1 MRQLATV
8 RLAPG
13 AMLAGYRVEHELGRG
28 GMGVVYRATQV
39 ALDRPVALKLIA
51 PELAADA
58 AFRERFKREAKLA
71 ASIEHPNVLPVHEAG
86 EIDGI
91 LFVSVRFV
99 EGHDASEL
107 VREGS
112 VEPARALAVV
122 RGVASALDA
131 AHERGLVHRD
141 VKPQNVLIEPR
152 GDGECAYLTDFG
164 LAKLA
169 VGEAGLTA
177 TGMLLGTVDYAAPE
191 VIRGEP
197 VDGRADVYSLGC
209 LLYELLIGE
218 VPFPREH
225 EVARLWAHVHDEPPS
240 LSDRRPG
247 LPRPID
253 AVVARALAKQAG
265 DRFASAGGLADAA
278 AHALAGLQGESHA
291 PSRQVVSTAAPSG
304 KRRLP
309 TGTVTLLATD
319 IEGST
324 QLLAELGSEAYA
336 AALAE
341 HRRAV
346 REAVTAH
353 AGVEVDTQG
362 DAFLIAFARAT
373 DAAAAAEAT
382 QRALANGAV
391 RVRMGLHSGEP
402 LLTDEGYVGIDVH
415 QAARVMSA
423 GHGGQT
429 LVSETTAA
437 LLGADV
443 PLRDLGAHRLKD
455 LTSAQRL
462 YQLGDGDF
470 SSLKALH
477 ETNLPVQPTPLV
489 GREHELAEVLKLLSA
504 SRLVTLTGSG
514 GSGKTR
520 LALQAAA
527 ELVNDYEGGV
537 WWVSLALL
545 SDPGLVESTIAQ
557 VVGARDSL
565 AEHLRGQKALLLLDN
580 FEHLLAAAPRIGA
593 LLSEAPEV
601 RVLATSRERLG
612 IAAEQEYPVPTMVS
626 AEAVALLTARA
637 RQLKPD
643 FEPNDDVVEICRRLD
658 GLPLAIELAAA
669 RVKVLAPD
677 QLLARLGQS
686 LDLLTAG
693 TRDAP
698 ERQQTLRVTID
709 WSHQLLDADDQ
720 QLFAR
725 LAVFAGSYSLEAAEA
740 VCDAEID
747 TLAALADKSLLR
759 RTDEGRFFMLET
771 IREYA
776 LERLEASGAA
786 PALRRRHTEYFL
798 GRADQFA
805 AASAAG
811 QSEALV
817 WLGDEYAEHRAA
829 LGFLQQSGDY
839 ERLARLAVSLR
850 RFWELRGYLREGL
863 SWLEAVAGA
872 AADAPRPLH
881 ASALQAA
888 AILACRLGQLRQ
900 ADELSEAAYELSQ
913 AMGDVDGRMLAL
925 NTRALAAVGAHD
937 YDRARAF
944 SEEQATLA
952 REHGQD
958 RPLGAALDN
967 LSYVARARG
976 DHEEA
981 IRLSEEALEI
991 FRKVSDSYLVGV
1003 CLVNLGAS
1011 LVERHEVRDARVFLD
1026 EAIGLFVGLEHW
1038 EGVAAGL
1045 VAFAA
1050 AAEERE
1056 AHEAS
1061 ATLLAAADSLLTDVG
1076 ASGIDGGL
1084 RQRTLDKTRDGLDD
1098 RSFETAWADGS
1109 AMEVAAAV
1117 DFALA
1122 SID

>member
-1 MRQLATV
+1 VEQLDVRILGPLEVVSGGSRVGLGGYKQRAVLAILATRAGTAV
-8 RLAPG
+8 SSDQLIELLWDSSPPASAATTVQVYVSRLRKLLGAGRIETSGGGYVLRVEPDQLDAARFRRLVSQGRSFDALALWRGPALADFVYEAWSQAEAGRLEEERLACLEQRID
-13 AMLAGYRVEHELGRG
+13 ADLEAGRHAALVGELEALVAEHPL
-28 GMGVVYRATQV
+28 
-39 ALDRPVALKLIA
+39 
-51 PELAADA
+51 
-58 AFRERFKREAKLA
+58 RERFRGQLMLA
-71 ASIEHPNVLPVHEAG
+71 LYRAG
-86 EIDGI
+86 RQAD
-91 LFVSVRFV
+91 
-99 EGHDASEL
+99 
-107 VREGS
+107 
-112 VEPARALAVV
+112 
-122 RGVASALDA
+122 ALDA
-131 AHERGLVHRD
+131 YQRARSVLVEE
-141 VKPQNVLIEPR
+141 LGIEP
-152 GDGECAYLTDFG
+152 G
-164 LAKLA
+164 
-169 VGEAGLTA
+169 
-177 TGMLLGTVDYAAPE
+177 PE
-191 VIRGEP
+191 LQELNRRILQQ
-197 VDGRADVYSLGC
+197 DVS
-209 LLYELLIGE
+209 
-218 VPFPREH
+218 
-225 EVARLWAHVHDEPPS
+225 S
-240 LSDRRPG
+240 
-247 LPRPID
+247 
-253 AVVARALAKQAG
+253 
-265 DRFASAGGLADAA
+265 
-278 AHALAGLQGESHA
+278 
-291 PSRQVVSTAAPSG
+291 PSR
-304 KRRLP
+304 RRQLP

-324 QLLAELGSEAYA
+324 RLLAELGSEAYA
-336 AALAE
+336 EALAE
-341 HRRAV
+341 HRRV
-346 REAVTAH
+346 LREAFAAH

-362 DAFLIAFARAT
+362 DAFLIAFARAG
-373 DAAAAAEAT
+373 DAAAAAEEAHG
-382 QRALANGAV
+382 ALADGPV
-391 RVRMGLHSGEP
+391 RVRIGLHSGEP

-415 QAARVMSA
+415 QAARIMSA

-437 LLGADV
+437 LLGPEV
-443 PLRDLGAHRLKD
+443 VLCDLGAHRLKD
-455 LTSAQRL
+455 LTAAQRL
-462 YQLGDGDF
+462 YQLGDGEF
-470 SSLKALH
+470 SRLKALH

-489 GREHELAEVLKLLSA
+489 GRAQELAGVLELLSV
-504 SRLVTLTGSG
+504 SRLVTLTGAG

-527 ELVNDYEGGV
+527 ELVNDFEEGV
-537 WWVSLALL
+537 WWVSLAALRE
-545 SDPGLVESTIAQ
+545 PELVETKIAQ
-557 VVGARDSL
+557 VVGARDGL
-565 AEHLRGQKALLLLDN
+565 AEHLRGRKALLLLDN
-580 FEHLLAAAPRIGA
+580 FEHLLAAAPRIAA

-601 RVLATSRERLG
+601 CVLATSRERLG
-612 IAAEQEYPVPTMVS
+612 IAAEQEYAVPTLVS

-637 RQLKPD
+637 RQLKPG

-669 RVKVLAPD
+669 RMKVLAPD
-677 QLLARLGQS
+677 QLLDRLGHS

-693 TRDAP
+693 NRDAP
-698 ERQQTLRVTID
+698 ARQQTLRATIE
-709 WSHQLLDADDQ
+709 WSHELLDADEQ

-725 LAVFAGSYSLEAAEA
+725 LAVFAGSFSLEAAEA
-740 VCDAEID
+740 VCAADID
-747 TLAALADKSLLR
+747 PVAALADKSLLR
-759 RTDEGRFFMLET
+759 WTDKSRFFMLET
-771 IREYA
+771 IHEYA

-817 WLGDEYAEHRAA
+817 RLGDEYAEHRAA

-839 ERLARLAVSLR
+839 ERFARLAVSLR

-863 SWLEAVAGA
+863 SWLEAAAAA
-872 AADAPRPLH
+872 AADGPKPLH

-952 REHGQD
+952 REHGQE

-991 FRKVSDSYLVGV
+991 FRRVSDSYSVGV

-1011 LVERHEVRDARVFLD
+1011 LVEQHEVRDARVFLE

-1045 VAFAA
+1045 VACAA

-1061 ATLLAAADSLLTDVG
+1061 ASLLAAADSLLTDVG

-1084 RQRTLDKTRDGLDD
+1084 RQRTLDKTRRGLDD
-1098 RSFETAWADGS
+1098 RSFEAAWAHGS
-1109 AMEVAAAV
+1109 LMEVGDAVEFAVAA
-1117 DFALA
+1117 
-1122 SID
+1122 ID